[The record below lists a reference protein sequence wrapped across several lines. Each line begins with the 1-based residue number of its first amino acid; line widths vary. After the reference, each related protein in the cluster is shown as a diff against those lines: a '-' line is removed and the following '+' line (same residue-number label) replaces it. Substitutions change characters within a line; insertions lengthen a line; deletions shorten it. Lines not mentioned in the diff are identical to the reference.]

1 MSTNAGHVLKWH
13 LCDCYEP
20 KLCGALH
27 VCYLEVQDQDDRPPD
42 IFFVNEET
50 SSFRVKE
57 DKFPLLIDGH
67 LKKSANNHFPKP
79 QK

>member
-1 MSTNAGHVLKWH
+1 MLKWH

-27 VCYLEVQDQDDRPPD
+27 VCYLEVQVQDRPPN

-57 DKFPLLIDGH
+57 DKFPLLLIDGH
-67 LKKSANNHFPKP
+67 LKKSANNHFSKP